1 MDNGSHSQTQE
12 AVLAQRAR
20 NHLWATFFLMGLL
33 AMAWVPR
40 IPEIKESLGLS
51 DGAFG
56 LVLLGSTCGS
66 VPGAQIAGRAVHAMA
81 TRNFMRICGF
91 FMPVGLFLMGHATS
105 VPELFAGLFILGAS
119 FAAIDVAA
127 NVQAVAI
134 EMHLKVRYMSSFH
147 GMWSIGAF
155 IASLGGGAV
164 AHVVTPKQNLQ
175 ALAIFAFFAL
185 IISINGLMG
194 SDLDGHRGEQHEET
208 AAKVPL
214 FARAVLPLYG
224 IGFGLVCSLIPESG
238 IYDWSGILL
247 KEHMGIAKGVTATAA
262 TVFSL
267 GMIISRILGDR
278 AFEKWGHRNTVK
290 YGGYLGGS
298 LWSLSLLIA
307 IPLSSSHQLTALII
321 IAIGFMIA
329 GLCMGPFFPAFNLA
343 SMSQPG
349 IAPSVGMA
357 RVAVISISAYF
368 AGPTLIGG
376 ISELTSLPIA
386 FAFPATLFIMAG
398 YLSRFIVVK
407 EIK

>member
-1 MDNGSHSQTQE
+1 MDTNVQ
-12 AVLAQRAR
+12 AFNLARRAR
-20 NHLWATFFLMGLL
+20 NHLWATFFFMGLV

-56 LVLLGSTCGS
+56 LVLLGSTFGS
-66 VPGAQIAGRAVHAMA
+66 IPGAQIAGRVVHAIA
-81 TRNFMRICGF
+81 TRKFMRICGV
-91 FMPVGLFLMGHATS
+91 FMPIGLYLMGHADS
-105 VPELFAGLFILGAS
+105 VTELVAGLFILGAS

-134 EMHLKVRYMSSFH
+134 EHHMKARYMSSFH

-155 IASLGGGAV
+155 IASLGGGVV
-164 AHVVTPKQNLQ
+164 AHIVTPRQNLQ
-175 ALAIFAFFAL
+175 GLAIFSFFAFL
-185 IISINGLMG
+185 ISLHGLL
-194 SDLDGHRGEQHEET
+194 SAELDGHRGEKDEVT

-224 IGFGLVCSLIPESG
+224 IGIGLVCSLIPESG

-247 KEHMGIAKGVTATAA
+247 KEHMGIGKGVTATAA

-278 AFEKWGHRNTVK
+278 AFDRWGHRNTVK
-290 YGGYLGGS
+290 YGAYIGGS
-298 LWSLSLLIA
+298 IWSISLIIG
-307 IPLSSSHQLTALII
+307 IPLSDSNRVLALIVV
-321 IAIGFMIA
+321 AIGFAAA
-329 GLCMGPFFPAFNLA
+329 GLSMGPFFPAFNLA
-343 SMSQPG
+343 AMSQPG

-376 ISELTSLPIA
+376 ISELTSLPVA
-386 FAFPATLFIMAG
+386 FAFPATLFLAAG
-398 YLSRFIVVK
+398 YLSKFIVVK